1 MCAAVADH
9 RLHSHFSA
17 MGTTGGDG
25 SSSVSNGE
33 GNGYGNGNGS
43 SGFSEEDLLASFGCF
58 AVEGQTERDLATI
71 KSMLSSTNSGLNNA
85 IGRPAGAASFGWP
98 FQTATMQQQQ
108 QCLNNPPPNTPTL
121 SKSMDLAG
129 NPPEMQYFGNGF
141 PLNGSGS
148 RRRDVS
154 LDRSYNGSS
163 GNSVTST
170 GTEQDDT
177 MEDVEQG
184 SSRTAF
190 AGSIRPG
197 MHKRKQSVNMDQM
210 KPEIRQVNSNRLS
223 TSIWPHR
230 HRDLPRQHPTSE
242 GNIHLLLQPA
252 LHRQDHELVNKPRL
266 LVSDLLWPPSMF
278 CIESISA
285 QLLNPSLRP
294 YIQKRVSGFSNQ
306 NLSQCPAV
314 LHDVDRWRPCCKLVR
329 SRSFYTSC

>member
-1 MCAAVADH
+1 MSAAVADH

-163 GNSVTST
+163 RNSVTST

-210 KPEIRQVNSNRLS
+210 EGIQEESARDEAGDTPSQQQPPLHFHLASPPSRPSSAASNKR
-223 TSIWPHR
+223 
-230 HRDLPRQHPTSE
+230 RQHTPPT
-242 GNIHLLLQPA
+242 PA
-252 LHRQDHELVNKPRL
+252 
-266 LVSDLLWPPSMF
+266 SPP
-278 CIESISA
+278 
-285 QLLNPSLRP
+285 QT
-294 YIQKRVSGFSNQ
+294 
-306 NLSQCPAV
+306 
-314 LHDVDRWRPCCKLVR
+314 R
-329 SRSFYTSC
+329 SRARQQAALAGF